1 MSSFC
6 SKTSIILTILLVIQ
20 LHPLRRWVFFIGPKI
35 KLTENF
41 ARIIIKRINGNE
53 GNGGKHCEGAARW
66 NATAA
71 MRQGRGVGMQ
81 EAAKA
86 PRSNIMEGGSS
97 EPCDAWNGERHQK
110 GEIWRFF
117 GVFFSVYLFDEY
129 ADSYL

>member
-6 SKTSIILTILLVIQ
+6 SKISIILTILLVSQ
-20 LHPLRRWVFFIGPKI
+20 LHPLQRWVFFIGLKI

-41 ARIIIKRINGNE
+41 ARIIFERIHGNE
-53 GNGGKHCEGAARW
+53 RNGGKHCEGAARW

-86 PRSNIMEGGSS
+86 PRSSIMEGGSS
-97 EPCDAWNGERHQK
+97 EPCAAWNRERHQK
-110 GEIWRFF
+110 GKIW
-117 GVFFSVYLFDEY
+117 
-129 ADSYL
+129 